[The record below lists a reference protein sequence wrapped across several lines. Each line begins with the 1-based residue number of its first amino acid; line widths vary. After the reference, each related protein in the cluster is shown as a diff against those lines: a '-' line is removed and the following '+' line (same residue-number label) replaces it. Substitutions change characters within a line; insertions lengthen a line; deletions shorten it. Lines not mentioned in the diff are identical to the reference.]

1 MITSPKDKSTLIGQ
15 MLMVGLQGTSPE
27 DAKSFFNSLDGFPI
41 GGVILYDQNMTS
53 TPPSSHN
60 ILSPA
65 QVKAFNETLQSLS
78 ETPLLIGVDQ
88 EGGQVNRLKKE
99 YGFPATISWA
109 HLGKINDVEETRKQ
123 AELTAQTL
131 SDHGFNIN
139 FAPVLDI
146 AMNSSSFIAKKERCC
161 SDNPYIVYEHAKVM
175 IDCHLN
181 YRVLTV
187 GKHFPGQGS
196 SGEDTH
202 EEFVDVTDS
211 WSEIEL
217 MPYRK
222 LIENQSLNAVMSSHL
237 FQRGLDPDHP
247 ATLSFNILNKLLRK
261 ELEFNGII
269 FSDDPQMK
277 AISDHYDLKKTLEL
291 MINAGVDIFC
301 FGNNLIYDP
310 DIVKKVHMTIG
321 QLLEEKSISED
332 QLRLSFQRIM
342 NLKSMIGLV

>member
-27 DAKSFFNSLDGFPI
+27 DAKSFFNSLDERSI
-41 GGVILYDQNMTS
+41 GGVILYDQNMAS

-99 YGFPATISWA
+99 YGFPATKSWA
-109 HLGKINDVEETRKQ
+109 HLGKINDLEETRKQ
-123 AELTAQTL
+123 AERTAQTL
-131 SDHGFNIN
+131 SDHGFNLN
-139 FAPVLDI
+139 FAPVLDLST
-146 AMNSSSFIAKKERCC
+146 NSSSFIAKKERC
-161 SDNPYIVYEHAKVM
+161 SSNNPNIVFKHAKVL
-175 IDCHLN
+175 IDSHLK

-202 EEFVDVTDS
+202 EGFIDVSDS
-211 WSEIEL
+211 WSDIEL
-217 MPYRK
+217 IPYRQ
-222 LIENQSLNAVMSSHL
+222 LIENQSLNAVMTSHL
-237 FQRGLDPDHP
+237 FHRGLDPDHP

-261 ELEFNGII
+261 ELEFSGII

-310 DIVKKVHMTIG
+310 DIVEKVYITIN
-321 QLLEEKSISED
+321 QLLEEESISEY
-332 QLRLSFQRIM
+332 QLRASFNKIM
-342 NLKSMIGLV
+342 NFKSIIGLV

>member
-139 FAPVLDI
+139 FAPVLDL

-277 AISDHYDLKKTLEL
+277 AISDHYKLKKTLEL

>member
-27 DAKSFFNSLDGFPI
+27 DAKSFFNSLDEQSI

-99 YGFPATISWA
+99 YGFPATKSWA
-109 HLGKINDVEETRKQ
+109 HLGKINDLEETRKQ
-123 AELTAQTL
+123 AERTAQTL
-131 SDHGFNIN
+131 SDHGFNLN
-139 FAPVLDI
+139 FAPVLDLST
-146 AMNSSSFIAKKERCC
+146 NSSSFIAKKERC
-161 SDNPYIVYEHAKVM
+161 SSNNPNIVFKHAKVL
-175 IDCHLN
+175 IDSHLK

-202 EEFVDVTDS
+202 EGFIDVSDS
-211 WSEIEL
+211 WSDIEL
-217 MPYRK
+217 IPYRQ
-222 LIENQSLNAVMSSHL
+222 LIENQSLNAVMTSHL
-237 FQRGLDPDHP
+237 FHRGLDPDHP

-261 ELEFNGII
+261 ELEFSGII

-310 DIVKKVHMTIG
+310 DIVEKVHMTIN
-321 QLLEEKSISED
+321 QLLEEESISEY
-332 QLRLSFQRIM
+332 QLRASFHKIL
-342 NLKSMIGLV
+342 NFKSIIGLV

>member
-1 MITSPKDKSTLIGQ
+1 MFTSPKDKSTLIGQ
-15 MLMVGLQGTSPE
+15 MLMVGLQGTSTE
-27 DAKSFFNSLDGFPI
+27 DAKSFFNCLDGRPI

-53 TPPSSHN
+53 TPPASHN

-65 QVKAFNETLQSLS
+65 QVKAFNETLQNLS

-99 YGFPATISWA
+99 YGFPTTKSWA

-131 SDHGFNIN
+131 SDHGFNLN
-139 FAPVLDI
+139 FAPVLDLT
-146 AMNSSSFIAKKERCC
+146 MNSSSFIAKKERCF
-161 SDNPYIVYEHAKVM
+161 SNNPYIVYEHAKVM
-175 IDCHLN
+175 IDSHLN
-181 YRVLTV
+181 HRILTA

-202 EEFVDVTDS
+202 EGFVDVSDS
-211 WSEIEL
+211 WSETEL
-217 MPYRK
+217 IPYK
-222 LIENQSLNAVMSSHL
+222 QLIENHSLNAVMTSHL

-261 ELEFNGII
+261 ELKFNGII

-277 AISDHYDLKKTLEL
+277 AISDNYDLKRTLEL

-310 DIVKKVHMTIG
+310 DIVEKVHMTIN
-321 QLLEEKSISED
+321 QLLEEDAISED
-332 QLRLSFQRIM
+332 QLRASFHRII
-342 NLKSMIGLV
+342 NFKSIIGLV

>member
-27 DAKSFFNSLDGFPI
+27 HAKSFFNSLDGFPI

-139 FAPVLDI
+139 FAPVLDL

>member
-27 DAKSFFNSLDGFPI
+27 DAKSFFNSLDERSI

-65 QVKAFNETLQSLS
+65 QVKAFNETLL
-78 ETPLLIGVDQ
+78 DQ

-99 YGFPATISWA
+99 YGFPATKSWA
-109 HLGKINDVEETRKQ
+109 HLGKINDLEETRKQ
-123 AELTAQTL
+123 AERTAQTL
-131 SDHGFNIN
+131 SDHGFNLN
-139 FAPVLDI
+139 FAPVLDLST
-146 AMNSSSFIAKKERCC
+146 NSSSFIAKKERC
-161 SDNPYIVYEHAKVM
+161 SSNNPNIVFKHAKVL
-175 IDCHLN
+175 IDSHLK

-202 EEFVDVTDS
+202 EGFIDVSDS
-211 WSEIEL
+211 WSDIEL
-217 MPYRK
+217 IPYRQ
-222 LIENQSLNAVMSSHL
+222 LIENQSLNAVMTSHL
-237 FQRGLDPDHP
+237 FHRGLDPDHP

-310 DIVKKVHMTIG
+310 DIVEKVHMTIN
-321 QLLEEKSISED
+321 QLLEEESISEY
-332 QLRLSFQRIM
+332 QLRASFHKIM
-342 NLKSMIGLV
+342 NFKSIIGLV

>member
-1 MITSPKDKSTLIGQ
+1 MFTSPKDKSTLIGQ
-15 MLMVGLQGTSPE
+15 MLMVGLQGTSTE
-27 DAKSFFNSLDGFPI
+27 DAKSFFNSLDGRPI

-53 TPPSSHN
+53 TPPASHN

-65 QVKAFNETLQSLS
+65 QVKTFNETLQNLS

-99 YGFPATISWA
+99 YGFPTTKSWA

-131 SDHGFNIN
+131 SDHGFNLN
-139 FAPVLDI
+139 FAPVLDLT
-146 AMNSSSFIAKKERCC
+146 MNSSSFIAKKERCF
-161 SDNPYIVYEHAKVM
+161 SNNPYIVYEHAKVM
-175 IDCHLN
+175 IDSHLN
-181 YRVLTV
+181 HRILTA

-202 EEFVDVTDS
+202 EGFVDVSDS
-211 WSEIEL
+211 WSETEL
-217 MPYRK
+217 IPYK
-222 LIENQSLNAVMSSHL
+222 QLIENQSLNAVMTSHL

-261 ELEFNGII
+261 ELKFNGII

-277 AISDHYDLKKTLEL
+277 AISDNYDLKRTLEL

-310 DIVKKVHMTIG
+310 DIVEKVHMTIN
-321 QLLEEKSISED
+321 QLLEEDAISED
-332 QLRLSFQRIM
+332 QLRASFHRII
-342 NLKSMIGLV
+342 NFKSIIGLV

>member
-109 HLGKINDVEETRKQ
+109 HLGKINDVEETHKQ

-139 FAPVLDI
+139 FAPVLDL

>member
-1 MITSPKDKSTLIGQ
+1 
-15 MLMVGLQGTSPE
+15 MVGLQGTSPE

-139 FAPVLDI
+139 FAPVLDL

-237 FQRGLDPDHP
+237 FQRRLDPDHP

-291 MINAGVDIFC
+291 MINAGGDIFC

>member
-1 MITSPKDKSTLIGQ
+1 
-15 MLMVGLQGTSPE
+15 
-27 DAKSFFNSLDGFPI
+27 
-41 GGVILYDQNMTS
+41 MTS
-53 TPPSSHN
+53 TPPASHN

-65 QVKAFNETLQSLS
+65 QVKAFNETLQNLS

-99 YGFPATISWA
+99 YGFPTTKSWA

-131 SDHGFNIN
+131 SDHGFNLN
-139 FAPVLDI
+139 FAPVLDLT
-146 AMNSSSFIAKKERCC
+146 MNSSSFIAKKERCF
-161 SDNPYIVYEHAKVM
+161 SNNPYIVYEHAKVM
-175 IDCHLN
+175 IDSHLN
-181 YRVLTV
+181 HRILTA

-202 EEFVDVTDS
+202 EGFVDVSDS
-211 WSEIEL
+211 WSETEL
-217 MPYRK
+217 IPYK
-222 LIENQSLNAVMSSHL
+222 QLIENQSLNAVMTSHL
-237 FQRGLDPDHP
+237 FQRGLDLDHP

-261 ELEFNGII
+261 ELKFNGII

-277 AISDHYDLKKTLEL
+277 AISDHYDLKRTLEL

-310 DIVKKVHMTIG
+310 DIVEKVHMTIN
-321 QLLEEKSISED
+321 QLLEEDAISED
-332 QLRLSFQRIM
+332 QLRASFHRII
-342 NLKSMIGLV
+342 NFKSIIGLV

>member
-1 MITSPKDKSTLIGQ
+1 
-15 MLMVGLQGTSPE
+15 
-27 DAKSFFNSLDGFPI
+27 
-41 GGVILYDQNMTS
+41 
-53 TPPSSHN
+53 
-60 ILSPA
+60 
-65 QVKAFNETLQSLS
+65 
-78 ETPLLIGVDQ
+78 VDQ

-139 FAPVLDI
+139 FAPVLDL

>member
-139 FAPVLDI
+139 FAPVLDL

>member
-99 YGFPATISWA
+99 YGFPATKSWA
-109 HLGKINDVEETRKQ
+109 HLGKINDVEETRRQ

-131 SDHGFNIN
+131 SDHGFNLN
-139 FAPVLDI
+139 FAPVLDL

>member
-1 MITSPKDKSTLIGQ
+1 
-15 MLMVGLQGTSPE
+15 MVGLQGTSPE

-139 FAPVLDI
+139 FAPVLDL

>member
-27 DAKSFFNSLDGFPI
+27 DAKSFFNSLNERSI

-99 YGFPATISWA
+99 YGFPSTKSWA
-109 HLGKINDVEETRKQ
+109 HLGKINDLEETRKQ
-123 AELTAQTL
+123 AERTAQTL
-131 SDHGFNIN
+131 SDHGFNLN
-139 FAPVLDI
+139 FAPVLDLST
-146 AMNSSSFIAKKERCC
+146 NSSSFIAKKERC
-161 SDNPYIVYEHAKVM
+161 SSNNPNIVFKHAKVL
-175 IDCHLN
+175 IDSHLK

-202 EEFVDVTDS
+202 EGFIDVSDS
-211 WSEIEL
+211 WSDIEL
-217 MPYRK
+217 IPYRQ
-222 LIENQSLNAVMSSHL
+222 LIENQSLNAVMTSHL
-237 FQRGLDPDHP
+237 FHRGLDPDHP

-261 ELEFNGII
+261 ELEFSGII

-310 DIVKKVHMTIG
+310 DIVEKVYITIN
-321 QLLEEKSISED
+321 QLLEEESISEY
-332 QLRLSFQRIM
+332 QLRASFNKIM
-342 NLKSMIGLV
+342 NFKSIIGLV

>member
-139 FAPVLDI
+139 FAPVLDL

-269 FSDDPQMK
+269 FRDDPQMK

>member
-1 MITSPKDKSTLIGQ
+1 MI
-15 MLMVGLQGTSPE
+15 GLQGTSPE

-139 FAPVLDI
+139 FAPVLDL

>member
-27 DAKSFFNSLDGFPI
+27 DAKSFFNSLNERSI

-99 YGFPATISWA
+99 YGFPATKSWA
-109 HLGKINDVEETRKQ
+109 HLGKINDLEETRKQ
-123 AELTAQTL
+123 AERTAQTL
-131 SDHGFNIN
+131 SDHGFNLN
-139 FAPVLDI
+139 FAPVLDLST
-146 AMNSSSFIAKKERCC
+146 NSSSFIAKKERC
-161 SDNPYIVYEHAKVM
+161 SSNNPNIVFKHAKVL
-175 IDCHLN
+175 IDSHLK

-202 EEFVDVTDS
+202 EGFIDVSDS
-211 WSEIEL
+211 WSDIEL
-217 MPYRK
+217 IPYRQ
-222 LIENQSLNAVMSSHL
+222 LIENQSLNAVMTSHL
-237 FQRGLDPDHP
+237 FHRGLDPDHP

-261 ELEFNGII
+261 ELEFSGII

-310 DIVKKVHMTIG
+310 DIVEKVYITIN
-321 QLLEEKSISED
+321 QLLEEESISEY
-332 QLRLSFQRIM
+332 QLRASFNKIM
-342 NLKSMIGLV
+342 NFKSIIGLV

>member
-1 MITSPKDKSTLIGQ
+1 
-15 MLMVGLQGTSPE
+15 
-27 DAKSFFNSLDGFPI
+27 
-41 GGVILYDQNMTS
+41 MTS

-99 YGFPATISWA
+99 YGFPATKSWA
-109 HLGKINDVEETRKQ
+109 HLGKINDLEETRKQ
-123 AELTAQTL
+123 AERTAQTL
-131 SDHGFNIN
+131 SDHGFNLN
-139 FAPVLDI
+139 FAPVLDLST
-146 AMNSSSFIAKKERCC
+146 NSSSFIAKKERC
-161 SDNPYIVYEHAKVM
+161 SSNNPNIVFKHAKVL
-175 IDCHLN
+175 IDSHLK

-202 EEFVDVTDS
+202 EGFIDVSDS
-211 WSEIEL
+211 WSDIEL
-217 MPYRK
+217 IPYRQ
-222 LIENQSLNAVMSSHL
+222 LIENQSLNAVMTSHL
-237 FQRGLDPDHP
+237 FHRGLDPDHP

-277 AISDHYDLKKTLEL
+277 AISAHYDLKKTLEL

-310 DIVKKVHMTIG
+310 DIVEKVHMTIN
-321 QLLEEKSISED
+321 QLLEEESISEY
-332 QLRLSFQRIM
+332 QLRASFHKIM
-342 NLKSMIGLV
+342 NFKSIIGLV

>member
-65 QVKAFNETLQSLS
+65 
-78 ETPLLIGVDQ
+78 
-88 EGGQVNRLKKE
+88 
-99 YGFPATISWA
+99 
-109 HLGKINDVEETRKQ
+109 
-123 AELTAQTL
+123 
-131 SDHGFNIN
+131 
-139 FAPVLDI
+139 VLDLV
-146 AMNSSSFIAKKERCC
+146 MNSSSFIAKKERCC

-269 FSDDPQMK
+269 FSDDPQM
-277 AISDHYDLKKTLEL
+277 S
-291 MINAGVDIFC
+291 
-301 FGNNLIYDP
+301 
-310 DIVKKVHMTIG
+310 
-321 QLLEEKSISED
+321 
-332 QLRLSFQRIM
+332 
-342 NLKSMIGLV
+342 LKS

>member
-27 DAKSFFNSLDGFPI
+27 DAKSFFNSLDEQSI

-99 YGFPATISWA
+99 YGFPATKSWA
-109 HLGKINDVEETRKQ
+109 HLGKINDLEETRKQ
-123 AELTAQTL
+123 AERTAQTL
-131 SDHGFNIN
+131 SDHGFNLN
-139 FAPVLDI
+139 FAPVLDLST
-146 AMNSSSFIAKKERCC
+146 NSSSFIAKKERC
-161 SDNPYIVYEHAKVM
+161 SSNNPNIVFKHAKVL
-175 IDCHLN
+175 IDSHLK

-202 EEFVDVTDS
+202 EGFIDVSDS
-211 WSEIEL
+211 WSDIEL
-217 MPYRK
+217 IPYRQ
-222 LIENQSLNAVMSSHL
+222 LIENQSLNAVMTSHL
-237 FQRGLDPDHP
+237 FHRGLDPDHP

-277 AISDHYDLKKTLEL
+277 AISAHYDLKKTLEL

-310 DIVKKVHMTIG
+310 DIVEKVHMTIN
-321 QLLEEKSISED
+321 QLLEEESISEY
-332 QLRLSFQRIM
+332 QLRASFHKIM
-342 NLKSMIGLV
+342 NFKSIIGLV

>member
-27 DAKSFFNSLDGFPI
+27 DAKSFFNSLNERSI

-65 QVKAFNETLQSLS
+65 QVKTFNETLQSLS

-99 YGFPATISWA
+99 YGFPSTKSWA
-109 HLGKINDVEETRKQ
+109 HLGKINDLEETRKQ
-123 AELTAQTL
+123 AERTAQTL
-131 SDHGFNIN
+131 SDHGFNLN
-139 FAPVLDI
+139 FAPVLDLST
-146 AMNSSSFIAKKERCC
+146 NSSSFIAKKERC
-161 SDNPYIVYEHAKVM
+161 SSNNPNIVFKHAKVL
-175 IDCHLN
+175 IDSHLK

-202 EEFVDVTDS
+202 EGFIDVSDS
-211 WSEIEL
+211 WSDIEL
-217 MPYRK
+217 IPYRQ
-222 LIENQSLNAVMSSHL
+222 LIENQSLNAVMTSHL
-237 FQRGLDPDHP
+237 FHRGLDPDHP

-261 ELEFNGII
+261 ELEFSGII

-310 DIVKKVHMTIG
+310 DIVEKVYITIN
-321 QLLEEKSISED
+321 QLLEEESISEY
-332 QLRLSFQRIM
+332 QLRASFNKIM
-342 NLKSMIGLV
+342 NFKSIIGLV

>member
-1 MITSPKDKSTLIGQ
+1 MITSPKDKPTLIGQ

-27 DAKSFFNSLDGFPI
+27 DAKSFFDSLDGRPI

-60 ILSPA
+60 ILSPT
-65 QVKAFNETLQSLS
+65 QVRAFNETLQSLS

-99 YGFPATISWA
+99 YGFPTTKSWA

-131 SDHGFNIN
+131 SDHGFNLN
-139 FAPVLDI
+139 FAPVLDLT
-146 AMNSSSFIAKKERCC
+146 MNSSSFIAKKERCF
-161 SDNPYIVYEHAKVM
+161 SNNPYIVYEHAKVM
-175 IDCHLN
+175 IDSHLN
-181 YRVLTV
+181 HRILTA

-202 EEFVDVTDS
+202 EGFVDVSDS
-211 WSEIEL
+211 WSETEL
-217 MPYRK
+217 IPYK
-222 LIENQSLNAVMSSHL
+222 QLIENQSLNAIMTSHL

-261 ELEFNGII
+261 KLRFNGII
-269 FSDDPQMK
+269 FRDDP
-277 AISDHYDLKKTLEL
+277 
-291 MINAGVDIFC
+291 
-301 FGNNLIYDP
+301 
-310 DIVKKVHMTIG
+310 
-321 QLLEEKSISED
+321 
-332 QLRLSFQRIM
+332 
-342 NLKSMIGLV
+342 

>member
-139 FAPVLDI
+139 FAPVLDL

-277 AISDHYDLKKTLEL
+277 AISDHYDLKKTLGL

-310 DIVKKVHMTIG
+310 DIVEKVHMTIN
-321 QLLEEKSISED
+321 QLLQEGSISEH
-332 QLRLSFQRIM
+332 QLKASFQRIM
-342 NLKSMIGLV
+342 NFKSIIGLV

>member
-53 TPPSSHN
+53 TPSSSHN

-139 FAPVLDI
+139 FAPVLDL

-291 MINAGVDIFC
+291 MINAGVEIFC

>member
-41 GGVILYDQNMTS
+41 GGVIIYDQNMTS

-139 FAPVLDI
+139 FAPVLDL

>member
-139 FAPVLDI
+139 FAPVLDL

-211 WSEIEL
+211 WSKIEL
-217 MPYRK
+217 IPYRK

>member
-78 ETPLLIGVDQ
+78 DTPLLIGVDQ

-99 YGFPATISWA
+99 YGFPATISRA

-139 FAPVLDI
+139 FAPVLDL

-211 WSEIEL
+211 WSEIEI
-217 MPYRK
+217 MPYRI

>member
-1 MITSPKDKSTLIGQ
+1 
-15 MLMVGLQGTSPE
+15 
-27 DAKSFFNSLDGFPI
+27 LDEQSI

-99 YGFPATISWA
+99 YGFPATKSWA
-109 HLGKINDVEETRKQ
+109 HLGKINDLEETRKQ
-123 AELTAQTL
+123 AERTAQTL
-131 SDHGFNIN
+131 SDYGFNLN
-139 FAPVLDI
+139 FAPVLDLST
-146 AMNSSSFIAKKERCC
+146 NSSSFIAKKERC
-161 SDNPYIVYEHAKVM
+161 SSNNPNIVFKHAKVL
-175 IDCHLN
+175 IDSHLK

-202 EEFVDVTDS
+202 EGFIDVSDS
-211 WSEIEL
+211 WSDIEL
-217 MPYRK
+217 IPYRQ
-222 LIENQSLNAVMSSHL
+222 LIENQSLNAVMTSHL
-237 FQRGLDPDHP
+237 FHRGLDPDHP

-310 DIVKKVHMTIG
+310 DIVEKVHMTIN
-321 QLLEEKSISED
+321 QLLEEESISEY
-332 QLRLSFQRIM
+332 QLRASFHKIM
-342 NLKSMIGLV
+342 NFKSIIGLV

>member
-1 MITSPKDKSTLIGQ
+1 
-15 MLMVGLQGTSPE
+15 
-27 DAKSFFNSLDGFPI
+27 
-41 GGVILYDQNMTS
+41 MTS

-139 FAPVLDI
+139 FAPVLDL

>member
-139 FAPVLDI
+139 FAPVLDL

-277 AISDHYDLKKTLEL
+277 AISDHYNLKKTLEL

>member
-109 HLGKINDVEETRKQ
+109 HLGNINDVEETRKQ

-139 FAPVLDI
+139 FAPVLDL

-217 MPYRK
+217 IPYRK

>member
-1 MITSPKDKSTLIGQ
+1 
-15 MLMVGLQGTSPE
+15 MVGLKGTSPE

-139 FAPVLDI
+139 FAPVLDL

-217 MPYRK
+217 IPYRK

-277 AISDHYDLKKTLEL
+277 AISDHYNLKKTLEL

>member
-139 FAPVLDI
+139 FAPVLDL

-217 MPYRK
+217 IPYRK

>member
-139 FAPVLDI
+139 FAPVLDL

-175 IDCHLN
+175 IDCYLN

-217 MPYRK
+217 IPYRK

>member
-1 MITSPKDKSTLIGQ
+1 
-15 MLMVGLQGTSPE
+15 MVGLKGTSPE

-139 FAPVLDI
+139 FAPVLDL

-217 MPYRK
+217 IPYRK